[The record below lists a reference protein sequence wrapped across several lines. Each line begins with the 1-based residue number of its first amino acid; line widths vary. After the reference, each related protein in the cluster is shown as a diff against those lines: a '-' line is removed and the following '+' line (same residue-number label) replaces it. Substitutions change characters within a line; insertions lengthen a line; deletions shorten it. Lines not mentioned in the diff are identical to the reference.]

1 MRRILVVDDDDQMKE
16 MIQESLNIE
25 GYKTS
30 GASNGKEAMA
40 LLVKESFDMVITDI
54 VMPEQEG
61 IETIM
66 QIRKGFPHIKII
78 TISGGGRTGPVNYLR
93 MAKEFGASRTFI
105 KPFERKDL
113 IDAVRELLSE

>member
-16 MIQESLNIE
+16 MIQESLEIE
-25 GYKTS
+25 GFETA
-30 GASNGKEAMA
+30 GASNGRRAMA
-40 LLVKESFDMVITDI
+40 ILERGSFDMVITDV

-66 QIRKGFPHIKII
+66 QIRKGYPHIKII
-78 TISGGGRTGPVNYLR
+78 TISGGGRTGPVNYLK

-105 KPFERKDL
+105 KPFERKEL
-113 IDAVRELLSE
+113 IAAVREILGE